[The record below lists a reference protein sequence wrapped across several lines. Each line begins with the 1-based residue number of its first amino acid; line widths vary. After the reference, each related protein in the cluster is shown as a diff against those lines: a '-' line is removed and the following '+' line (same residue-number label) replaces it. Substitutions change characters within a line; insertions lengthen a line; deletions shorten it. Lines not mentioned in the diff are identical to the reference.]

1 MHGGQGELPET
12 AVCELGPH
20 CWVRT
25 AGSRRMDRCWPHGV
39 GRALLAE
46 GAEADCVALCGL
58 RGETSHGAWP
68 AAWGQG
74 RALSQGLLVS
84 EAQVPFAGVLGCRH
98 DEPWLKA
105 TETVLSRVWS
115 LDV

>member
-46 GAEADCVALCGL
+46 GAEADRVALCGPVWPPWGNKL
-58 RGETSHGAWP
+58 RSLACGVGAGKSLEP
-68 AAWGQG
+68 G
-74 RALSQGLLVS
+74 
-84 EAQVPFAGVLGCRH
+84 PAGVRSPGALCWRPG
-98 DEPWLKA
+98 LQ
-105 TETVLSRVWS
+105 S
-115 LDV
+115 